1 VFQYALA
8 ISGEW
13 KSDFAINGIDI
24 QDPKLEAAC
33 GLVVSKDEQIFGLST
48 NEYKLQVSV
57 YNNI

>member
-1 VFQYALA
+1 ME
-8 ISGEW
+8 EW
-13 KSDFAINGIDI
+13 FCNGIDI